1 MEFDLKGFEIDGV
14 TYFVTNEM
22 ITTYGSL
29 EDAAKAAKA
38 SIEGTPKN
46 KIAKSNNGVDQS
58 TTPSEPAPPPNTA
71 PVTSTDTEGETESE
85 MATETPND

>member
-14 TYFVTNEM
+14 TYFVTNDM

-38 SIEGTPKN
+38 SIESTSKDGN
-46 KIAKSNNGVDQS
+46 AQNDNVVNQS
-58 TTPSEPAPPPNTA
+58 TTPPEPAPPPYTA
-71 PVTSTDTEGETESE
+71 PVTSTDTEGGTE
-85 MATETPND
+85 TETPND